1 MWTKSHTPKTKNQT
15 EETLQDFFFVFPANR
30 LFSPAGMSLKNPFQ
44 PANQPFV
51 FLIFCESP
59 EGEKTA
65 IFGPFGV
72 EHPIAERNFRFSPE
86 PIFSP
91 SWNEF
96 GEALPVCE
104 RALDILDFL

>member
-1 MWTKSHTPKTKNQT
+1 MDQESHSKDEKSNGGDAAGKEN
-15 EETLQDFFFVFPANR
+15 FVFPANR

-91 SWNEF
+91 SWNGF
-96 GEALPVCE
+96 GEALLACE
-104 RALDILDFL
+104 QALDILDFL